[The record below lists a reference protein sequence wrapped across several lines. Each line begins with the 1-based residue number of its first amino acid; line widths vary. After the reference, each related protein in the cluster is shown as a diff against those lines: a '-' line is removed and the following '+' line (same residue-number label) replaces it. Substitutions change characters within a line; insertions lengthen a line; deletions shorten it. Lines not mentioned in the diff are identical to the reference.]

1 MYDKSKKKLVLNII
15 GMASAASVAVSMI
28 LMFRGILSQFI
39 AMPIAIVSPAIGIMA
54 SFIKEWDWKEMSGL
68 KKSIL
73 HFSPSVHTQSFCFWT
88 CNVVYEGKSA
98 TDIKD
103 QSGDGCIIG

>member
-15 GMASAASVAVSMI
+15 GMASAVSVAVSMI

-54 SFIKEWDWKEMSGL
+54 SFIKEWDWKEISGL
-68 KKSIL
+68 KKAFYIFRLLFIL
-73 HFSPSVHTQSFCFWT
+73 SVSVFGLVMWFMKANQLR
-88 CNVVYEGKSA
+88 
-98 TDIKD
+98 I
-103 QSGDGCIIG
+103 